1 MISMRSVCNKNEC
14 DKHLTKT
21 SQNSAVRV
29 ASSTEATIE
38 RGPLDHR
45 LAAEG
50 GKGGATIDSLTASGP
65 ISHSPPA
72 TLRNVIQ
79 FAASVE
85 KLPSFVSP
93 PNCAMT

>member
-1 MISMRSVCNKNEC
+1 MSVCNKNEC
-14 DKHLTKT
+14 DKHTTKT
-21 SQNSAVRV
+21 SLNSAVRV

-38 RGPLDHR
+38 REPLDDL

-50 GKGGATIDSLTASGP
+50 GKGGATIDSLAVSGP

-79 FAASVE
+79 LTASVE
-85 KLPSFVSP
+85 KLPSCVSP
-93 PNCAMT
+93 PNYAMT